1 MSSSLKETENPALPA
16 ATPVAVS
23 STPVVKSAEEH
34 TRPQPVALEIPVTVN
49 GARTVEGSD
58 KREPFSETTKTV
70 LVFGHGAVVR
80 VSSPLAAG
88 QLVFLTNEKTK
99 KEVVCQVV
107 KSKSQGSTNGYVELQ
122 FTESAPGY
130 WGMRFPGGNSA
141 PAAVA
146 PPRPVAPVVKP
157 VAAPA
162 VAALPP
168 APVSAVPAVATVV
181 LPPAPEKNVVTPAQQ
196 EKAALPELVPEA
208 LPVTQAAK
216 PIDAPSVK
224 VLVEKIPVAKTEPL
238 AEKSEEVPAQP
249 VGPLHVPKIAIAE
262 NPSLDDLARQ
272 LTKELLKGSAKELP
286 LAPKAESPKPELPQ
300 ASSEELA
307 AVLKETVK
315 EIPVS
320 VAAPEGARAFAS
332 NELSSE
338 ELQQKTVQLQAQ
350 LSSLLFEDASK
361 SDSTVVTESPSLA
374 GQTSLAERP
383 ESTQAEAMPAQPLN
397 SRPASLLQK
406 PLAHS
411 IAVEEVKIPSWLA
424 PLARETDFR
433 SMEAISADATKA
445 EAVAD
450 LADLKNEA
458 AISETAVE
466 DAPHEQQTVMYGGL
480 MIDAASPAQTG
491 SKKGLWI
498 AIAAAALLVAG
509 GVWYANQP
517 DNLLTGVFASKPVA
531 RPKAAASDASTPFR
545 NEVSRPAEISRT
557 SSKTISNPPANSSA
571 AIPNP
576 NPDSTNSAAVVS
588 FPASKNTVAAPSS
601 APSKVESAP
610 EQPKPIFVGGHLA
623 APSVKLGGR
632 PVNANDG
639 EPAIEN
645 STPVVAASSLN
656 ALAGGNSKG
665 PAMPVLVG
673 GEVKQAKLVKSV
685 PPVYPATA
693 KTQHVSGDVKLDA
706 LIDANGRVTST
717 KVIAGPVLL
726 HQAAMEAVKLWQ
738 YDPAQLNGKAT
749 SMHLTVTVQFRLQ

>member
-1 MSSSLKETENPALPA
+1 MSSILKETESSVLSA
-16 ATPVAVS
+16 ATPSVPTAVS
-23 STPVVKSAEEH
+23 GTPVAKSSAEEQ

-107 KSKSQGSTNGYVELQ
+107 KSKNQGSTNGYVELQ

-146 PPRPVAPVVKP
+146 APRPVATAVKP
-157 VAAPA
+157 VVPAAPA

-168 APVSAVPAVATVV
+168 APVFAVPAVPTVV
-181 LPPAPEKNVVTPAQQ
+181 VPPTLEKNVATPPRQEAAQP
-196 EKAALPELVPEA
+196 ALVPEA

-216 PIDAPSVK
+216 PMDAPNVK
-224 VLVEKIPVAKTEPL
+224 VLVEKIPVAKTESL

-249 VGPLHVPKIAIAE
+249 AEPLNIPKIAIAE

-286 LAPKAESPKPELPQ
+286 MAPKAESPKAELPQ

-307 AVLKETVK
+307 AVLKETGK

-320 VAAPEGARAFAS
+320 VAAPETGATAIAS
-332 NELSSE
+332 NEPSSE
-338 ELQQKTVQLQAQ
+338 ALQQQTVQLQAQ

-361 SDSTVVTESPSLA
+361 LGSTVVTESHSLTA
-374 GQTSLAERP
+374 QASLTERP
-383 ESTQAEAMPAQPLN
+383 ESTQSEAIPAQPLN
-397 SRPASLLQK
+397 SRPSSLLQK

-445 EAVAD
+445 QAVAD
-450 LADLKNEA
+450 LADLKNEP
-458 AISETAVE
+458 AISGTAAE
-466 DAPHEQQTVMYGGL
+466 DAPHEQQTVMFGGL
-480 MIDAASPAQTG
+480 LIDAASPAQTG

-509 GVWYANQP
+509 GVWYGIQP
-517 DNLLTGVFASKPVA
+517 DN
-531 RPKAAASDASTPFR
+531 
-545 NEVSRPAEISRT
+545 
-557 SSKTISNPPANSSA
+557 
-571 AIPNP
+571 
-576 NPDSTNSAAVVS
+576 
-588 FPASKNTVAAPSS
+588 
-601 APSKVESAP
+601 
-610 EQPKPIFVGGHLA
+610 
-623 APSVKLGGR
+623 
-632 PVNANDG
+632 
-639 EPAIEN
+639 
-645 STPVVAASSLN
+645 SL
-656 ALAGGNSKG
+656 
-665 PAMPVLVG
+665 
-673 GEVKQAKLVKSV
+673 
-685 PPVYPATA
+685 
-693 KTQHVSGDVKLDA
+693 
-706 LIDANGRVTST
+706 
-717 KVIAGPVLL
+717 
-726 HQAAMEAVKLWQ
+726 
-738 YDPAQLNGKAT
+738 
-749 SMHLTVTVQFRLQ
+749 

>member
-1 MSSSLKETENPALPA
+1 MSSFLKETENPALPA
-16 ATPVAVS
+16 ATPAAAG
-23 STPVVKSAEEH
+23 TPVAKGAEEH

-107 KSKSQGSTNGYVELQ
+107 KSKNQGSTNGYVELQ

-146 PPRPVAPVVKP
+146 APRPVATAVKP
-157 VAAPA
+157 VVPAAPA

-168 APVSAVPAVATVV
+168 APVFAVPAVPTVV
-181 LPPAPEKNVVTPAQQ
+181 VPPTLEKNVATPPRQEAAQP
-196 EKAALPELVPEA
+196 ALVPEA

-216 PIDAPSVK
+216 PMDAPNVK
-224 VLVEKIPVAKTEPL
+224 VLVEKIPVAKTESL

-249 VGPLHVPKIAIAE
+249 AEPLNIPKIAIAE

-286 LAPKAESPKPELPQ
+286 MAPKAESPKAELPQ

-307 AVLKETVK
+307 AVLKETGK

-320 VAAPEGARAFAS
+320 VAAPETGATAIAS
-332 NELSSE
+332 NEPSSE
-338 ELQQKTVQLQAQ
+338 ALQQKTVQLQAQ

-361 SDSTVVTESPSLA
+361 PGSTVVTESHSLTA
-374 GQTSLAERP
+374 QASLTERP
-383 ESTQAEAMPAQPLN
+383 ESTQAEAIPAQPLN
-397 SRPASLLQK
+397 SRPSSLLQK

-445 EAVAD
+445 QAVAD

-458 AISETAVE
+458 AISETAAE
-466 DAPHEQQTVMYGGL
+466 DAPHEQQTVMFGGL
-480 MIDAASPAQTG
+480 IDAASPAQTG

-498 AIAAAALLVAG
+498 GIAAAALLVAG

-545 NEVSRPAEISRT
+545 NEVSRPAETGRT
-557 SSKTISNPPANSSA
+557 SS
-571 AIPNP
+571 
-576 NPDSTNSAAVVS
+576 
-588 FPASKNTVAAPSS
+588 
-601 APSKVESAP
+601 
-610 EQPKPIFVGGHLA
+610 
-623 APSVKLGGR
+623 
-632 PVNANDG
+632 
-639 EPAIEN
+639 
-645 STPVVAASSLN
+645 
-656 ALAGGNSKG
+656 
-665 PAMPVLVG
+665 
-673 GEVKQAKLVKSV
+673 
-685 PPVYPATA
+685 
-693 KTQHVSGDVKLDA
+693 
-706 LIDANGRVTST
+706 
-717 KVIAGPVLL
+717 
-726 HQAAMEAVKLWQ
+726 
-738 YDPAQLNGKAT
+738 
-749 SMHLTVTVQFRLQ
+749 